1 MPYKFKK
8 FVQPYIDPLR
18 AESANILNER
28 FVNYFAA
35 DTELDNYLADLQT
48 ATFDADQE
56 QANSMKTKYSTSLD
70 QRVQRGDYE
79 NLGSAVMMDAR
90 NFVKEYTPLQKN
102 YATQIAFNQSL
113 QKQVADGTIT
123 PETAV
128 LAMQRDVYNYNQAA
142 LTKGVHQYTPSTVSE
157 DIPNLVKY
165 FEDNYLKGYIKR
177 NYEEDTEYFTED
189 GVYKVRTKE
198 GIKDFIPQSD
208 LQLMYNNMLAD
219 PKVQSYLTQY
229 ADLRTFNLDDQTLAA
244 NKQETITSLSD
255 AYMEMQDKF
264 STMRPTAERQELAE
278 TMRETKQT
286 LDALNNSS
294 IDEYKTLL
302 KQGLIEQLLTPA
314 QQTINAKY
322 AGERNV
328 TRLIEQ
334 SYSPLY
340 LKKIDHQYAQSRAY
354 EKYLYDI
361 SLKQMDIDKELREE
375 EAEALKK
382 LQEYRDLLSR
392 SAQDTEE
399 GNSFLETRPGES
411 LSSEEQ
417 LDLLFTEGYENM
429 IELSSEF
436 NMQYGETSK
445 IKGTVYTT
453 DGQLVG
459 NSIDNLPDGSYTVVT
474 EGNKIENVAIVDGKP
489 IGGTTSKYNLPISDP
504 AYDTIADVIKSAD
517 KHLEAVMS
525 VDPESVED
533 PLERAKLVEMQ
544 KTMAS
549 QYNDLVLAGAVNK
562 EFSAIEQQTQEQFL
576 IQDKEVQKI
585 VELGHIS
592 FDSPLYQTGPGGKA
606 SQNDVKLIMSTALLG
621 SANNLDLYIV
631 NGPKVSKVSPD
642 GTVVEDLSFTDI
654 PQHTKDETFR
664 PSGDGATSE
673 LIIPGISEATS
684 GEGVTRSQIQA
695 ITKAPKLENAFVSVF
710 NELHKGDFYGQTIH
724 SPDAVRKLYR
734 ENVAE
739 RAEDRTMVE
748 EIEERTRKI
757 QQEFVRDFVTKGTNL
772 GGIEGMVPASTPE
785 GGAKEALSN
794 TKAYLDYL
802 KKPQPGQKVYEL
814 FDPQLNSEVQEYQL
828 FLENGEFNVNLVDE
842 DGNVLPGLSLGDIFG
857 TNPKTGEIEAFMV
870 PGSIKSEVQIPPVNK
885 RGISVV
891 YQKKGTQTA
900 GEAKRVFIPYE
911 NLPATLPQI
920 KERLYNEGLQ
930 YVAQKWNQAMTTG
943 RDLDLLLNPILA
955 GKPIDVETEEG
966 NYIFAG
972 KVRFSPMAGKI
983 SYLDINGNPIPGS
996 QKDYNDWVASLNNN
1010 TLNIIDQF
1018 FNK

>member
-18 AESANILNER
+18 AESAKILNER
-28 FVNYFAA
+28 FIDYFAA
-35 DTELDNYLADLQT
+35 DTELDKYLADLEA
-48 ATFDADQE
+48 ATFDVDQE
-56 QANSMKTKYSTSLD
+56 QANSMKTKYSTNLD

-79 NLGSAVMMDAR
+79 NLGPAVIMDAR

-102 YATQIAFNQSL
+102 YATQAEFKQSL
-113 QKQVADGTIT
+113 QEQVADGKIT
-123 PETAV
+123 PETAA

-142 LTKGVHQYTPSTVSE
+142 LTKGIHKYTPSTVSE

-177 NYEEDTEYFTED
+177 NYEEDTTYFTED
-189 GVYKVRTKE
+189 GVYKIRTKE
-198 GIKDFIPQSD
+198 GVKDFIPQSD
-208 LQLMYNNMLAD
+208 LQLMYDNMLAD

-244 NKQETITSLSD
+244 NKQETMTSLSD

-302 KQGLIEQLLTPA
+302 KQGLIEQVLTPA
-314 QQTINAKY
+314 EQTINAKY
-322 AGERNV
+322 AGKRKVKNL
-328 TRLIEQ
+328 TEQ
-334 SYSPLY
+334 SYSKLY
-340 LKKIDHQYAQSRAY
+340 LKKVDHQNAQNRAY
-354 EKYLYDI
+354 QKYLYDL
-361 SLKQMDIDKELREE
+361 SLKLGDVAAELSEE
-375 EAEALKK
+375 EAETLKK
-382 LQEYRDLLSR
+382 LQEYRDILSR
-392 SAQDTEE
+392 SAQDPEE
-399 GNSFLETRPGES
+399 SPSFLQLGLSES

-417 LDLLFTEGYENM
+417 LDLLFSEGYEDM
-429 IELSSEF
+429 IDLSSEF
-436 NMQYGETSK
+436 NRLYGETSK
-445 IKGTVYTT
+445 IEGTVYTAG
-453 DGQLVG
+453 GQLVG
-459 NSIDNLPDGSYTVVT
+459 NSIDNLPDGSYMVVT
-474 EGNKIENVAIVDGKP
+474 EGDKLENVVIIDGEP
-489 IGGTTSKYNLPISDP
+489 FGGTKSKYNLPISDP
-504 AYDTIADVIKSAD
+504 TYDAIDDVVKSAD

-533 PLERAKLVEMQ
+533 PLKRAQLVEMQ
-544 KTMAS
+544 KTIAS
-549 QYNDLVLAGAVNK
+549 QYNDLVLAGAINK

-576 IQDKEVQKI
+576 IQDKEIQKI
-585 VELGHIS
+585 AELGHIS
-592 FDSPLYQTGPGGKA
+592 SDSPLYQTGPGGKA
-606 SQNDVKLIMSTALLG
+606 SQNDVKLTMSNALLG
-621 SANNLDLYIV
+621 SANDLDLYIV

-642 GTVVEDLSFTDI
+642 GTVVEDLSFADI
-654 PQHTKDETFR
+654 PQHTKDEIFR

-673 LIIPGISEATS
+673 LVIPGISEATS

-710 NELHKGDFYGQTIH
+710 DELHKGDFYGQTIY
-724 SPDAVRKLYR
+724 SPNAVRSLYR
-734 ENVAE
+734 ENVAR
-739 RAEDRTMVE
+739 RAEDKTMGK
-748 EIEERTRKI
+748 EIEERIRKI
-757 QQEFVRDFVTKGTNL
+757 QQEFIRDFVTKGTNL

-785 GGAKEALSN
+785 GGVKEALSN
-794 TKAYLDYL
+794 TKDYL
-802 KKPQPGQKVYEL
+802 NYLKNPQAGQKVYEL
-814 FDPQLNSEVQEYQL
+814 FDPQLDSEVQEYQL
-828 FLENGEFNVNLVDE
+828 FLENGEFNVNLVDDE
-842 DGNVLPGLSLGDIFG
+842 GNVVPGLSLGDIFG
-857 TNPKTGEIEAFMV
+857 TDSKTGKIDAFMV

-891 YQKKGTQTA
+891 YQKKGTKTA
-900 GEAKRVFIPYE
+900 GKAKRVFIPYE

-930 YVAQKWNQAMTTG
+930 YVAQKWNQSMLTG
-943 RDLDLLLNPILA
+943 RDSDLLLNPILA